1 MGIMKQQ
8 QKTVAPFSPAERMT
22 GRKMEPRECDRHP
35 LAQLM
40 EKAFPPNLKRN
51 SGTE

>member
-1 MGIMKQQ
+1 MGDHE
-8 QKTVAPFSPAERMT
+8 TAAEN
-22 GRKMEPRECDRHP
+22 GSALFPCGKDDRQENGAAGMRQAS